1 VFILYAILAGV
12 LVGALLGGRWLSLGS
27 IRLEW
32 GPLILIGFVA
42 QVILFSDPVTARIG
56 AAGPPLYV
64 VSTAMVGIAV
74 LRNIRMPGMPLIILG
89 AVSNMAAI
97 LANHGFMPANPAAL
111 ASIGKTAPTVY
122 SNSTVVAQPALEF
135 LTDQFALPR
144 WVPFANV
151 YSVGD
156 ILLGIGIFTLVVM
169 TMRRGRQASSGA
181 VPAIAGAAP
190 TPQTARASAA
200 SAGPGSG
207 VDSAATVAGAGTH

>member
-12 LVGALLGGRWLSLGS
+12 LVGALIGGRWLALAN

-32 GPLILIGFVA
+32 GPLVLIGFVA

-64 VSTAMVGIAV
+64 ASTALVGIAV
-74 LRNIRMPGMPLIILG
+74 IRNIRLPGMPLIILG
-89 AVSNMAAI
+89 AISNMAAI
-97 LANHGFMPANPAAL
+97 LANHGFMPAAPGAL
-111 ASIGKTAPTVY
+111 AAVGKTAPTAY

-151 YSVGD
+151 FSIGD
-156 ILLGIGIFTLVVM
+156 ILLGTGLFLLVVV
-169 TMRRGRQASSGA
+169 TMRRGRGTPPTDAA
-181 VPAIAGAAP
+181 AAP
-190 TPQTARASAA
+190 AGPSPV
-200 SAGPGSG
+200 AGPGVETG
-207 VDSAATVAGAGTH
+207 SAVRGAGTH